1 MPALNQN
8 DLHIVAGNGEE
19 TASDMTII
27 ARSGALGGDFSIMQG
42 FLEPGALLPPHTHEN
57 EDQAVFLIE
66 GELEFEIGGRDGLR
80 FTARAGD
87 YVLKPR
93 GISHGFWNATDTK
106 VRYIELSG
114 RDGFEKFID
123 ARQAG
128 VHSMVQT
135 AEKEL
140 DMQMHPARIP
150 ELMLRHRLTRL
161 AGVNMGG
168 A

>member
-1 MPALNQN
+1 MTALNLN
-8 DLHIVAGNGEE
+8 ELYIPRGGGEE
-19 TASDMTII
+19 TASGMTII
-27 ARSGALGGDFSIMQG
+27 ARSRALGGDVSIMQG

-87 YVLKPR
+87 YVLKSR
-93 GISHGFWNATDTK
+93 GISHGFWNATDIK

-114 RDGFEKFID
+114 RDGFERFID
-123 ARQAG
+123 ARQG
-128 VHSMVQT
+128 GIHRMVQT
-135 AEKEL
+135 AESEL
-140 DMQMHPARIP
+140 DMEMHTARIP